1 MAPLPWER
9 LKFMD
14 EAGVNLAMTRL
25 FGRAPKGQRVV
36 DAVPHN
42 YGQSV
47 TMLAA
52 LGVDGVTAAMTING
66 ASDGDVFGVFVEPV
80 LGPSLTPG
88 DIVAG
93 ALWAGDNLSAHKVAG
108 SREAIESAGAR
119 LIYLPPYSPD
129 LSPIEQCWSKL
140 KSFLR
145 TAQARTREALDEAIT
160 QAFATVSAADAR
172 AWFAHCGY
180 ALH

>member
-1 MAPLPWER
+1 
-9 LKFMD
+9 
-14 EAGVNLAMTRL
+14 
-25 FGRAPKGQRVV
+25 
-36 DAVPHN
+36 
-42 YGQSV
+42 
-47 TMLAA
+47 MLAA

-66 ASDGDVFGVFVEPV
+66 ATDGDVFRVFVEQV

-88 DIVAG
+88 DIVVM
-93 ALWAGDNLSAHKVAG
+93 DNLSAHKVAG
-108 SREAIESAGAR
+108 IREAIESAGAR

-145 TAQARTREALDEAIT
+145 TAQARTCETLDEAIT
-160 QAFATVSAADAR
+160 HALATVSPADAR
-172 AWFAHCGY
+172 AWFAHCGN

>member
-1 MAPLPWER
+1 
-9 LKFMD
+9 
-14 EAGVNLAMTRL
+14 
-25 FGRAPKGQRVV
+25 
-36 DAVPHN
+36 
-42 YGQSV
+42 
-47 TMLAA
+47 MLAA
-52 LGVDGVTAAMTING
+52 LGVDGVTAAMTIDG
-66 ASDGDVFGVFVEPV
+66 ATDGDVFRVFVEQV

-88 DIVAG
+88 DIVVM
-93 ALWAGDNLSAHKVAG
+93 DNLSAHKVAG
-108 SREAIESAGAR
+108 IREAIESTGAR
-119 LIYLPPYSPD
+119 LLYLPPYSPD

-140 KSFLR
+140 KSDLR